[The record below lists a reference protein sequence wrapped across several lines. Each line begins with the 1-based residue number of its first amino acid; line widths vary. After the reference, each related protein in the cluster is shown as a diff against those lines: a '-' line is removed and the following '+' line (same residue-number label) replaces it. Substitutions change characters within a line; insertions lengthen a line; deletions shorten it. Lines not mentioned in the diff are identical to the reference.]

1 MPTTE
6 RTRLFFAL
14 WPDDGLRTAVHDAL
28 TALAGRERIKAKLVD
43 PRRYHLTLLFL
54 GDVTAAQAG
63 AARAAAAAASVRGAP
78 FDLTLDRFGYFH
90 GARVLWA
97 GAGESPPALTA
108 LWLQLRDAMQAAGVP
123 HERRALAPH
132 VTCVRGLHH
141 PMSGPLGPLPWR
153 VTEFTLVHSVPHP
166 PDYRVLARWP
176 LPEK

>member
-1 MPTTE
+1 MRTAE
-6 RTRLFFAL
+6 RSRLFFAL

-28 TALAGRERIKAKLVD
+28 SALAGRERIKGRLVD

-54 GDVTAAQAG
+54 GDVTAEQVE
-63 AARAAAAAASVRGAP
+63 AARTAAANVRGAP
-78 FDLTLDRFGYFH
+78 FELTLDRFGYFH

-132 VTCVRGLHH
+132 ITCVRGLHH
-141 PMSGPLGPLPWR
+141 PASGPLGPLPWR
-153 VTEFTLVHSVPHP
+153 VSEFTLVHSIPTP
-166 PDYRVLARWP
+166 PEYRILSRWP